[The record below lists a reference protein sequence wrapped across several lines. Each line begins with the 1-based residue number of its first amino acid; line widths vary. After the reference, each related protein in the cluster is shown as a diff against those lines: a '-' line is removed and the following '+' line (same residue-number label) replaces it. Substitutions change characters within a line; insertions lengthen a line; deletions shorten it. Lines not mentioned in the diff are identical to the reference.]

1 MSKYY
6 NTFQGFVKAFTGAAK
21 AGEKSNPTTI
31 IGIAP
36 SKNIKKFTDQK
47 EKIINTVDKYS
58 KDIKNPEFKMKM
70 KEGTSK
76 TLSNI
81 SKIYKGEPITKKVK
95 KVEKKAMGG
104 RIGYKD
110 GNKGGGM
117 SDTQVKKK
125 YKNLGNLPESIQI
138 KIAGKKIA
146 KKV

>member
-1 MSKYY
+1 MFKKIQGIYNFGKNVITGGSK
-6 NTFQGFVKAFTGAAK
+6 
-21 AGEKSNPTTI
+21 KSETI
-31 IGIAP
+31 SSVPI

-58 KDIKNPEFKMKM
+58 KKVDTPEAKMKM

-110 GNKGGGM
+110 GNKGGGI

-125 YKNLGNLPESIQI
+125 FKNLGNLPESIQI

>member
-1 MSKYY
+1 MFKKIQGIYNFGKNVITGGSK
-6 NTFQGFVKAFTGAAK
+6 
-21 AGEKSNPTTI
+21 KSETI
-31 IGIAP
+31 SSVPI

-58 KDIKNPEFKMKM
+58 KKVDTPEAKMKM

-81 SKIYKGEPITKKVK
+81 SKIYKGEPITKKV
-95 KVEKKAMGG
+95 EKKAMGG

-110 GNKGGGM
+110 GNKGGGI

-146 KKV
+146 KTV